1 MEIKGKVIFIRNKQ
15 QVSDKFAKR
24 EFVIETAEQYPQQI
38 LIQATNER
46 CGLLDKINIGQ
57 EVTASINLR
66 GRKWTD
72 KDGNDKY
79 FNTIEAWKI
88 NFGEAKTAIEI
99 KDSPFREDYA
109 NSLEQEQG
117 DVPF

>member
-1 MEIKGKVIFIRNKQ
+1 
-15 QVSDKFAKR
+15 
-24 EFVIETAEQYPQQI
+24 
-38 LIQATNER
+38 
-46 CGLLDKINIGQ
+46 LDKIIIGQ

-88 NFGEAKTAIEI
+88 FFGETKASINQE
-99 KDSPFREDYA
+99 ED
-109 NSLEQEQG
+109 G